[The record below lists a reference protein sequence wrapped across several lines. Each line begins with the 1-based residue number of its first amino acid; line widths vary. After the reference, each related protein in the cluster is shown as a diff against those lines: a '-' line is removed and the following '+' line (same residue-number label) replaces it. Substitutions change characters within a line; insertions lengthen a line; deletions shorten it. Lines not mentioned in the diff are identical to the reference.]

1 VINIYSTDIFQKLED
16 QEAHT
21 SLGIPKMNL
30 IIGIAGFAGSIISN
44 FTISYFS
51 RRGVLI
57 GGHFFMMVFHFL
69 IFLFIIYKEMNMM
82 LVSMALFDL
91 TF

>member
-1 VINIYSTDIFQKLED
+1 
-16 QEAHT
+16 
-21 SLGIPKMNL
+21 MNL
-30 IIGIAGFAGSIISN
+30 IIGIAGFAGSNISN

-69 IFLFIIYKEMNMM
+69 IFLFIIYKEMNLM

-91 TF
+91 TFAKINLYTGANNLRSGAYPAAIIMPAR